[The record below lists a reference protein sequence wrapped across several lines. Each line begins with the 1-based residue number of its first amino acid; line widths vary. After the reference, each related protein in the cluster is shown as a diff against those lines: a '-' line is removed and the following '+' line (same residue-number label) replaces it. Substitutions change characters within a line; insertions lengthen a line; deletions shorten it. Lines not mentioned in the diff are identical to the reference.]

1 MVCHFKEYFYVSCC
15 VFEIIL
21 AKGFFEILP
30 QKSFI
35 KADILPFSFISLT
48 SHQSGWADAKY
59 VLEAHGLKPISLKPK
74 EGLAL
79 INGTQMITSLGAE
92 AVERAEAIVRQ
103 ADIIAALTLEALKG
117 TTKALDS
124 GELVFCWSHLSY
136 IWVWALLIVHCANFW
151 KWFVVPGVVFLIEKL
166 VGIAVSRMG
175 GLYIVEVNLLPSKVT
190 HLVIK
195 RPPFFHFKPG
205 DYVYINIP
213 AIAKYE

>member
-1 MVCHFKEYFYVSCC
+1 
-15 VFEIIL
+15 L
-21 AKGFFEILP
+21 
-30 QKSFI
+30 Q
-35 KADILPFSFISLT
+35 
-48 SHQSGWADAKY
+48 

-124 GELVFCWSHLSY
+124 G
-136 IWVWALLIVHCANFW
+136 
-151 KWFVVPGVVFLIEKL
+151 VVFLIEKL

-213 AIAKYE
+213 AIANAIVDGPFGTLTRQIFASEHAVLIGVGIGITPFASILQSIMFRYRMRKQNCPNCNYSWYEIIKDNEMKLRKVYQSLPSGVLRGTSTPSK